1 MLGTVGNRDSTVVES
16 VDEKL
21 FSEEKLSE
29 KIPEKNTGYRPG
41 GAEVHACR
49 GCRRRDVEGPK
60 SIRATLGPCEEG
72 RRGVSGGKGDR
83 SGGKK
88 GGPVSP
94 DKGTDGPKVVGK
106 MGIGN
111 NVGEERGAE
120 RERQGTTGGSGQGRA
135 VRL

>member
-1 MLGTVGNRDSTVVES
+1 MD
-16 VDEKL
+16 
-21 FSEEKLSE
+21 
-29 KIPEKNTGYRPG
+29 
-41 GAEVHACR
+41 
-49 GCRRRDVEGPK
+49 GPK
-60 SIRATLGPCEEG
+60 SIRATLGPCKEG

-111 NVGEERGAE
+111 NVGEERGTE